1 MKIKYVGGELIII
14 LRVFFFEINNLFIYI
29 YSAVNK
35 ILMEKI
41 VKEKGMKFVNSTSMD
56 MEEISNN

>member
-41 VKEKGMKFVNSTSMD
+41 VKEKGD
-56 MEEISNN
+56 EIRK